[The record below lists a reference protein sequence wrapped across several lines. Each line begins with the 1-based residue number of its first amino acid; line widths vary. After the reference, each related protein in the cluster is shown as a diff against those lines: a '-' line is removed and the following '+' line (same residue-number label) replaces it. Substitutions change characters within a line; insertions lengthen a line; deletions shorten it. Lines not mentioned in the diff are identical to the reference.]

1 MVKQCY
7 YQNVQYVGV
16 KHQDLLKKQEAQGI
30 LISLGLKTPSG
41 KFPLLGDI
49 LL

>member
-1 MVKQCY
+1 M
-7 YQNVQYVGV
+7 
-16 KHQDLLKKQEAQGI
+16 LLSKCTICGSKTSRSISKQEAQGI

-41 KFPLLGDI
+41 KVPLLGEI